1 MAIILPLMGLYRWHM
16 EATAFTVGLD
26 YFEPEFQTYWI
37 SWFYG
42 QRTLFAFVGAVAI
55 PWLWFTRPT
64 RDIGIGNA
72 RAR

>member
-1 MAIILPLMGLYRWHM
+1 MGLYRWHM

-26 YFEPEFQTYWI
+26 YFEPEFQAYWI

-42 QRTLFAFVGAVAI
+42 QRTLFAFVGVGAVAI
-55 PWLWFTRPT
+55 PWLWFTSPT